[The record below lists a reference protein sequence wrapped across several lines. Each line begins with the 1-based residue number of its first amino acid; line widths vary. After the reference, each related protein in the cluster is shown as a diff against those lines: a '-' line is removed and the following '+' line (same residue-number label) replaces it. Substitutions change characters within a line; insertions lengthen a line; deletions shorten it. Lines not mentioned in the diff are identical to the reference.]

1 MKDMTDHTHLVRVND
16 LHTSA
21 VTLVHPLQGAIRHS
35 SVEVR
40 GNQPFKLSA
49 SRARNKVPRATV
61 ELGTENEWQPWP
73 VVRDSMR

>member
-1 MKDMTDHTHLVRVND
+1 MTDHAHLVRVND

-21 VTLVHPLQGAIRHS
+21 AALVHPLQRAIRHS

-49 SRARNKVPRATV
+49 SRGK
-61 ELGTENEWQPWP
+61 EQGTESDGGA
-73 VVRDSMR
+73 RSRK